1 MFRTT
6 ILALLSFF
14 GSFLWL
20 NPFNS
25 RAAEEAPA
33 WLRQASALSAPA
45 YGKDTH
51 AVTLLNEERRVI
63 EEDGRVTVTTN
74 YAVRI
79 LAREGRKQAV
89 ARVVF
94 NADSEKVKDLNA
106 WLIRPDGTV
115 KTYGKKQM
123 LEVALAQ
130 NDVYNEAKLRVLAA
144 DDDADVGA
152 VFGYES
158 VTEERSVFT
167 QFRWY
172 FQQEIPVLASRFSV
186 TLPPNWRAESVTF
199 NHGKLEPT
207 LNGSTYVWEL
217 KNLPRIEDEPASPEL
232 SNLVPRLAVSIYP
245 PTGKASTL
253 RTFNS
258 WKDVSR
264 YLSELSD
271 PQASFNEAI
280 AAKARELTAN
290 AKTEYERIQALGR
303 YAQAINYISVQI
315 GTGRGGGYRPHS
327 ALDVFNKNYGD
338 CKDKANLMR
347 AMLKALNIEAYP
359 VVIYS
364 GDSTYVREQWPSP
377 HQFNHCIIGVKVSD
391 ATDAPTVIK
400 HPTLGRLLIFDPTD
414 DHTPVGDLPDHEQGS
429 WALIV
434 AGEAGELLRMPVTP
448 PDANKLERTIDATL
462 TDEGA
467 LSAAVKEVSVGQA
480 AVDERR
486 VFRGAARPD
495 YVKRIERWITRGA
508 PAAAVEKVE
517 PVDDDRAGRFTLDV
531 AFKAPYAKVMAGKM
545 IVFKPAIISRRERHF
560 LTEEKRHYPVV
571 LEADAFSETVRI
583 KLPAGFEADELPDA
597 VELNQPFGNYA
608 MNCQVKDGELL
619 FKRTLILRASTIP
632 VEQYP
637 AVRSFFARVLGA
649 EQAPVVLAKK

>member
-1 MFRTT
+1 MFRKMMLLLFG
-6 ILALLSFF
+6 LA
-14 GSFLWL
+14 WL
-20 NPFNS
+20 NGFG
-25 RAAEEAPA
+25 AAADEAPA
-33 WLRQASALSAPA
+33 WLRQASSVAPPA
-45 YGKDTH
+45 YSKDTH
-51 AVTLLNEERRVI
+51 AVTLLNEERRVV

-94 NADSEKVKDLNA
+94 NTDSEKVKDLNA
-106 WLIRPDGTV
+106 WLLRPDGTV

-123 LEVALAQ
+123 LELALAQ
-130 NDVYNEAKLRVLAA
+130 NDIYSEAKLRVLAA
-144 DDDADVGA
+144 DDDADVGC
-152 VFGYES
+152 VFGFES
-158 VTEERSVFT
+158 VTEERSVFS

-172 FQQEIPVLASRFSV
+172 FQQDLPVLASRFTVS
-186 TLPPNWRAESVTF
+186 LPQNWRAESVTF
-199 NHGKLEPT
+199 NHAKLEPNV
-207 LNGSTYVWEL
+207 NGATYTWEL
-217 KNLPRIEDEPASPEL
+217 KNLPRIEDEPASPENG
-232 SNLVPRLAVSIYP
+232 NLVPRLAVSIYP
-245 PTGKASTL
+245 PSGKANTL

-264 YLSELSD
+264 YLSELND
-271 PQASFNEAI
+271 PQAGYNEAI

-364 GDSTYVREQWPSP
+364 GDPTYVREQWPSP

-391 ATDAPTVIK
+391 ATTAATVIK
-400 HPTLGRLLIFDPTD
+400 HPSLGRLLIFDPTD
-414 DHTPVGDLPDHEQGS
+414 EHTPVGDLPDHEQGS

-434 AGEAGELLRMPVTP
+434 AGEAGELLRMPATP
-448 PDANKLERTIDATL
+448 PEANKLERTIEATLNVEGGLDAT
-462 TDEGA
+462 
-467 LSAAVKEVSVGQA
+467 VKEVSVGQA

-486 VFRGAARPD
+486 VFRGVARPD

-508 PAAAVEKVE
+508 PGAAVGKVE

-531 AFKAPYAKVMAGKM
+531 QFSAPYAKTMAGKLM
-545 IVFKPAIISRRERHF
+545 VFKPAIISRRESLF

-571 LEADAFSETVRI
+571 LEADAFTETVRV
-583 KLPAGFEADELPDA
+583 KLPVGFEADELPDA
-597 VELNQPFGNYA
+597 VELNHPFGNYA
-608 MNCQVKDGELL
+608 MHCEVKDGQLL
-619 FKRTLILRASTIP
+619 FTRTLILRAGTIP

-649 EQAPVVLAKK
+649 EQAPVVLARK